1 MFGRKRHDD
10 ADLRYMRSLASAVVQ
25 RSPRYLIL
33 VVLMVPLVTASA
45 VLWMAIAE
53 VDVVVRGA
61 GKVVP
66 ERQLQVVQSLEGGV
80 VSEILVSEGERVEKD
95 QPLAKISDVAF
106 ASSFE
111 ENQVKYIEL
120 RARIARLLAESQDS
134 ELVPDPLVLE
144 SSPSVMNAEQSLYAS
159 AKQQREQ
166 AQGVLKE
173 QVRQQESALVE
184 ARAQRAALEKRLSLM
199 REEIELKEPLEKR
212 GIITRVELLQLRKQE
227 NEIESE
233 LEAVALSIPRLGS
246 TIAEAK
252 QKLEQNR
259 LDFINTAKRELNESQ
274 AEAARLEETQ
284 TALQDRVRRTTL
296 RAPVSGTISR
306 TLVTTVGGVVPPGGP
321 VVEIV
326 PSADDLLVELEVEP
340 KDVAK
345 LQVGLPTRLKFTA
358 YDFAIYGSIKGNVT
372 FLSADTITDEQGE
385 SHYVARVKPE
395 QDHFKHVTGTLPI
408 LVGMTVE
415 ADIITGKKTILQYL
429 LKPINRGLQRA
440 LSEQ

>member
-53 VDVVVRGA
+53 VDVVVRG
-61 GKVVP
+61 KVVP
-66 ERQLQVVQSLEGGV
+66 ERQLVVQSLEGGV

-159 AKQQREQ
+159 AKQREQ
-166 AQGVLKE
+166 AQGVLTE

-212 GIITRVELLQLRKQE
+212 GIITRLNYSNCVNRKTK
-227 NEIESE
+227 S
-233 LEAVALSIPRLGS
+233 
-246 TIAEAK
+246 K
-252 QKLEQNR
+252 
-259 LDFINTAKRELNESQ
+259 
-274 AEAARLEETQ
+274 
-284 TALQDRVRRTTL
+284 
-296 RAPVSGTISR
+296 VS
-306 TLVTTVGGVVPPGGP
+306 
-321 VVEIV
+321 
-326 PSADDLLVELEVEP
+326 
-340 KDVAK
+340 
-345 LQVGLPTRLKFTA
+345 
-358 YDFAIYGSIKGNVT
+358 
-372 FLSADTITDEQGE
+372 
-385 SHYVARVKPE
+385 
-395 QDHFKHVTGTLPI
+395 
-408 LVGMTVE
+408 
-415 ADIITGKKTILQYL
+415 
-429 LKPINRGLQRA
+429 
-440 LSEQ
+440 